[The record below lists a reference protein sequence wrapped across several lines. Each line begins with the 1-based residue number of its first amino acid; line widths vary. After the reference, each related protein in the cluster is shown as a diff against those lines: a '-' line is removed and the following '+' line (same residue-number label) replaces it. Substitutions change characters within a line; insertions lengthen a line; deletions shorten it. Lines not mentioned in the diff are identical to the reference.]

1 MNMRRIIIASNNVH
15 KVEEISQMM
24 KGLDHE
30 FVTLREAGIDSDPVE
45 DADSFEGNAR
55 IKARAAFE
63 KSGGVAVIADDSGL
77 IVDALDGEP
86 GVYSSRYAGKDATD
100 AQNNELLLRN
110 LNGVELK
117 DRRARF
123 VCTMCLIDESGDEA
137 ICEGKVEGVIGFK
150 EQGEGGFGYDPLFYP
165 DEYEGKLSFSEVS
178 AEEKNRISHRARAL
192 SAIKSRLL
200 LDR

>member
-1 MNMRRIIIASNNVH
+1 MRRIIIASNNAH

-100 AQNNELLLRN
+100 AQNNKLLLRN

>member
-1 MNMRRIIIASNNVH
+1 MRRIIIASNNAH

>member
-1 MNMRRIIIASNNVH
+1 MRRIIIASNNAH

-86 GVYSSRYAGKDATD
+86 GVYSSRYA
-100 AQNNELLLRN
+100 
-110 LNGVELK
+110 
-117 DRRARF
+117 
-123 VCTMCLIDESGDEA
+123 
-137 ICEGKVEGVIGFK
+137 
-150 EQGEGGFGYDPLFYP
+150 
-165 DEYEGKLSFSEVS
+165 
-178 AEEKNRISHRARAL
+178 
-192 SAIKSRLL
+192 
-200 LDR
+200 

>member
-1 MNMRRIIIASNNVH
+1 MNMRRIIIASNNAH

-30 FVTLREAGIDSDPVE
+30 FVTLREAGIDSETVE

-110 LNGVELK
+110 LNSVELK

>member
-1 MNMRRIIIASNNVH
+1 MRRIIIASNNAH

-110 LNGVELK
+110 LNDVELK

-123 VCTMCLIDESGDEA
+123 VCTMCLIDESGDEM

>member
-1 MNMRRIIIASNNVH
+1 MNMRRIIIASNNAH
-15 KVEEISQMM
+15 KVEEISHMM

-30 FVTLREAGIDSDPVE
+30 FVTLHEAGIDSDPVE

-123 VCTMCLIDESGDEA
+123 VCTMCLIDESGDET